1 MAYKQPYKQVNK
13 DNDGA
18 SVVPFLAAIPA
29 LVAKIGTAL
38 KIGGTAAKGVATGV
52 KATKAVTTGV
62 KATKGATSAGK
73 AFTSGGKV
81 ITKGAKIT
89 QSAQPTLRA
98 SNITSSVA
106 KSSTKKGLGKA
117 VAKAGEVGKDLAAKG
132 KEVVGKAKEGVDKFK
147 QGYDKAAGKIADKTG
162 FEKDF
167 IKEKGAG
174 LASSAA
180 SSVGDKISSGGSG
193 VKSSASKPVNL
204 SPAERDN
211 PSGIT
216 PRKSGFDLEKMD
228 GINTADGVEEF
239 NQGGPSMFD
248 YRKNHGP
255 SIKSKYN
262 NVNYGA
268 SGPHDGIAPSL
279 DEDNTEKNSFGDTS
293 IGNFSAPI
301 TIKGVTF
308 DAGDVMRL
316 GIMGYKAGK
325 KGLEKH
331 RLKERGGKKFK
342 GERKLQKENKKAAMN
357 YDANKMKKHIKSLN
371 DEAAESRYRKSLPK
385 GTVAN
390 ASVPNRDNKIKNKKI
405 NGKTYKVADS
415 IDGLGMPEIPSLLKK
430 RTT

>member
-38 KIGGTAAKGVATGV
+38 KVGGTAAKAATTAAKVG
-52 KATKAVTTGV
+52 KATATAAKGTKAA
-62 KATKGATSAGK
+62 ATAAKTGK

-81 ITKGAKIT
+81 IAKGAKIT
-89 QSAQPTLRA
+89 KSAAPTLKT
-98 SNITSSVA
+98 NITSSVA

-147 QGYDKAAGKIADKTG
+147 QGYDKAAGKIANKTG
-162 FEKDF
+162 FEKEF

-268 SGPHDGIAPSL
+268 SGPHDKIAPSL
-279 DEDNTEKNSFGDTS
+279 DEDNTEKNSFGDMS

-325 KGLEKH
+325 KGVENYRHEH
-331 RLKERGGKKFK
+331 R
-342 GERKLQKENKKAAMN
+342 GERALRKHDKALKKSDTKKYKEMKSSIKNQKQINKLSSNVPQMSLEDKRKGIKKYNDYKDFFSGDLSTAKKNKKQIKNITSNMFTGN
-357 YDANKMKKHIKSLN
+357 TKSLN
-371 DEAAESRYRKSLPK
+371 K
-385 GTVAN
+385 
-390 ASVPNRDNKIKNKKI
+390 KN
-405 NGKTYKVADS
+405 
-415 IDGLGMPEIPSLLKK
+415 
-430 RTT
+430 